1 MTPQKIYFDESGYTG
16 NNLLH
21 ESQEFFAYAS
31 VASNDEESR
40 EFVARAIKDY
50 RVQSG
55 ELKGSSLLRYNN
67 GRKLVDSVIEHFEGK
82 MKVSISSKKYALA
95 CKFFEYIFEP
105 CLAHSNSIFYGI
117 GFHEFI
123 ANVLYLDFRCSGANA
138 EEIFARFE
146 DYMRRLAVDG
156 EHSIFP
162 TSSND
167 NGAGVLRQIVEFA
180 QLNRAAI
187 TEEIEGLKGTGTG
200 KWILDLSNTCL
211 FTLLANWGTEFPTL
225 TAVCDHSKS
234 LLDQQDVFN
243 AMIGR
248 EGEQVFSE
256 AFNKRHPITFNLSG
270 PIQFVDSKQTH
281 GVQIADVVAA
291 AFVYALSKGDD
302 RFAKKW
308 RSLMP
313 SMACYGS
320 ILPDFDL
327 VDLNDP
333 QAARNAILLD
343 ELCGRSRGGR
353 SLTEGI
359 SDFLKNVTIHLATQ
373 TMVEQGAPS
382 NGGQRPSL
390 NSGFPS
396 PPWMS

>member
-31 VASNDEESR
+31 VASNDDESR
-40 EFVARAIKDY
+40 EFVARVIRDF

-67 GRKLVDSVIEHFEGK
+67 GRKLVDSVIDHFEGR

-105 CLAHSNSIFYGI
+105 CVANSNSIFYGV

-123 ANVLYLDFRCSGANA
+123 ANVLYLDFRYSTVNA
-138 EEIFARFE
+138 EEIFASFE

-156 EHSIFP
+156 KHSIFP

-167 NGAGVLRQIVEFA
+167 AGTGVLGQIVEFA
-180 QLNRAAI
+180 QLNRAII
-187 TEEIEGLKGTGTG
+187 TEEIEDLKGSGTG
-200 KWILDLSNTCL
+200 KWILDLTNTCL
-211 FTLLANWGTEFPTL
+211 FTLLANWGTEFPSL

-234 LLDQQDVFN
+234 LLDQQDIFN

-248 EGEQVFSE
+248 EGEQVFSD
-256 AFNKRHPITFNLSG
+256 AFNKRHPVTFNLSG

-291 AFVYALSKGDD
+291 AFVYAISKGDD

-308 RSLMP
+308 RSLLP
-313 SMACYGS
+313 SMGCYGS
-320 ILPDFDL
+320 ILPDFEL
-327 VDLNDP
+327 VDLNNP

-343 ELCGRSRGGR
+343 ELCERSRSGR
-353 SLTEGI
+353 SLTDGI
-359 SDFLKNVTIHLATQ
+359 GVFLTNVTTHLTI
-373 TMVEQGAPS
+373 TKMV
-382 NGGQRPSL
+382 GQ
-390 NSGFPS
+390 
-396 PPWMS
+396 